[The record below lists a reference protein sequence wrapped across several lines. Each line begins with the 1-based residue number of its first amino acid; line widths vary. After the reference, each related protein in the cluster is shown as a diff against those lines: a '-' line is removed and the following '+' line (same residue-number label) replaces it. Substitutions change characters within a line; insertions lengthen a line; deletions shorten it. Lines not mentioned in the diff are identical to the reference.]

1 MAEKIFNK
9 HTNKKKIFFNQVLT
23 LEIKKAPKLTSP
35 DCTFSSCLPSDVGG
49 RRQGLGVAEQDAWD
63 VEGGAVEKGGGASGP
78 QPGSVAGTCGGS
90 GTEGRT
96 PGKQ

>member
-1 MAEKIFNK
+1 M
-9 HTNKKKIFFNQVLT
+9 
-23 LEIKKAPKLTSP
+23 
-35 DCTFSSCLPSDVGG
+35 GG

-63 VEGGAVEKGGGASGP
+63 VEGSAAEKGGGASGP